1 MSSKVIY
8 IDTDQPKLVA
18 ALINFHSGSISADF
32 SPALSFPDIEMGE
45 LILPFSSQANWYC
58 WYTYVDTR
66 AGIDNV
72 EYRTVLFALSKVKHL
87 TRQLL
92 EANSNSDQ
100 VWCVGSTDPAI
111 EKVIDNPLEPIDLE
125 VEDQLRERLRITA
138 KVIEEV
144 NLLYAQNIALMTGW
158 KGFLLRLFGVRLPC
172 KKSAELSALTERNLS
187 IVN

>member
-32 SPALSFPDIEMGE
+32 SPALAFPDIELGE
-45 LILPFSSQANWYC
+45 LIIPFNSQSNWYC

-72 EYRTVLFALSKVKHL
+72 EYRKVVYVLSKVKHL
-87 TRQLL
+87 TRRLL
-92 EANSNSDQ
+92 EANSNSDE
-100 VWCVGSTDPAI
+100 VWRVGSTDSAI
-111 EKVIDNPLEPIDLE
+111 EKFIESPLEPIDIE
-125 VEDQLRERLRITA
+125 IEKQLQERLRITD

-144 NLLYAQNIALMTGW
+144 NQLYAQNVALMTGW
-158 KGFLLRLFGVRLPC
+158 KGFLLRLFGVSLLC
-172 KKSAELSALTERNLS
+172 KKSAELTALTEQKLS